1 MLPERYSG
9 ISPFLSRHDLGFV
22 KATRAVKVSDLSQPD
37 ALKGII
43 ECMNIGYAELG
54 QTPPGSRSEN
64 RQEHLVAMANLVLTD
79 LTFYFPQVTFTEI
92 VMAIRKGIRKE
103 YGEYYGYNVIAIHF
117 FVEEYL
123 KSEER
128 TAAMDRQERYRQSQ
142 EASEHLTSEQQRH
155 ILVEGLKQCRKTYR
169 KTGRII
175 DFGHVNYQLLVDGG
189 RINLTNEEKQE
200 IYEIAEWQ
208 IQREKETQELSL
220 SKQLYLIKNPP
231 DIKLDVIARA
241 KDLALKKYFDSLE
254 PSADSTQPSAI
265 KTPEPPAVSNQQ
277 SAKNAGTL
285 SGGKIADS

>member
-1 MLPERYSG
+1 MKTNTNKSNLPAIIRNSGSGPAKQGNLLPERYSG
-9 ISPFLSRHDLGFV
+9 ISPFLSKHDLGFV
-22 KATRAVKVSDLSQPD
+22 KAARAIKVSDLSQPD

-54 QTPPGSRSEN
+54 LTPPGSHSEN
-64 RQEHLVAMANLVLTD
+64 RKEHLVGMANLIITD
-79 LTFYFPQVTFTEI
+79 LAFYFPQVTLAE
-92 VMAIRKGIRKE
+92 VVQAIRKGIRKE

-128 TAAMDRQERYRQSQ
+128 AAAMERQERYRQSQ
-142 EASEHLTSEQQRH
+142 EASENLTPGQQRQ
-155 ILVEGLKQCRKTYR
+155 ILLDGLKQCLETYR

-175 DFGHVNYQLLVDGG
+175 DFGHVNYQLLVDDG
-189 RINLTNEEKQE
+189 RINLTNEQKQE

-231 DIKLDVIARA
+231 DNKPEVISRA
-241 KDLALKKYFDSLE
+241 KELSLKKYFDSLE
-254 PSADSTQPSAI
+254 P
-265 KTPEPPAVSNQQ
+265 PAGV
-277 SAKNAGTL
+277 KVH
-285 SGGKIADS
+285 